1 MNRTTTRHPMRRIVL
16 AAIML
21 LALVGVF
28 VVRLVDLQVVR
39 AAELSA
45 EAEGRRSVTVP
56 VYGARGDI
64 VDANGTVLADT
75 VMRYDIALSPKNA
88 AAGPITRHEPDPVD
102 PGSSKSVDIP
112 LEQTAAEL
120 GSVLGLTGEQVQ
132 GIVAAALADN
142 PESDFAYVAKLVDT
156 ATYEKVKE
164 LDIPWVVPYPHP
176 SRTYPNG
183 AVAGNLLGFVQA
195 DDGEPL
201 AGLELSEDACLAG
214 RNGEMSWMHSLEDW
228 VQIPGTQVVHE
239 QARDGGTLRLTI
251 DADLQWMV
259 QRIAEAQVQA
269 TGADW
274 ATVTVMEAKTG
285 RLLAVADVPTID
297 PNDPTGTAEGNRG
310 SRAFTAPYEPG
321 STFKSLTAASVIDA
335 GKADA
340 LSQIISGYQYLP
352 PNGAD
357 ITDSFYHEDTPYTL
371 TGVLIDSSN
380 TGMSRFG
387 ERLTDQQR
395 YEYMQRF
402 GLGDVTEVGFPGEE
416 PGDLHGGPE
425 AWDNQTQY
433 ATMFGQG
440 LTVTALQMASVYQTI
455 ANGGVRMP
463 VQLVDGCAGQ
473 AGDDAVGAADDA
485 DGPVGTRVISKD
497 AANQTSAMLERV
509 YLEGWLAD
517 EWEIPGYRV
526 AAKTG
531 TAQVPDG
538 NGGYLSGYLVSVSGF
553 APADDPEFVVSVS
566 IMNPVKMNS
575 SAASAPVFQQVMS
588 QVLKKYRTVPSGAP
602 APELPATW

>member
-1 MNRTTTRHPMRRIVL
+1 MNRISRHPTRRVLL
-16 AAIML
+16 AAVVL
-21 LALVGVF
+21 VALVGVF
-28 VVRLVDLQVVR
+28 VVRLVDIQVVR
-39 AAELSA
+39 AAALSE
-45 EAEGRRSVTVP
+45 EAEGRRSATVTD
-56 VYGARGDI
+56 YGTRGDI
-64 VDANGTVLADT
+64 VDANGIVLADSA
-75 VMRYDIALSPKNA
+75 MRYDIAISPKNA
-88 AAGPITRHEPDPVD
+88 GPIDREQPDPAD
-102 PGSSKSVDIP
+102 ASKTTSVEVP
-112 LEQTAAEL
+112 LAQLQAEL
-120 GSVLGLTGEQVQ
+120 GAVIGLTAEQVQ
-132 GIVAAALADN
+132 GVIDTAIAEN
-142 PESDFAYVAKLVDT
+142 PEDDFEYVAKLVDT

-164 LDIPWVVPYPHP
+164 LDIPWVVPYEHP
-176 SRTYPNG
+176 SRRYPNG
-183 AVAGNLLGFVQA
+183 AVAGNLLGFVL
-195 DDGEPL
+195 DDGD
-201 AGLELSEDACLAG
+201 AGAGVELSEDECLAG
-214 RNGEMSWMHSLEDW
+214 EDGEISYQHSLEDW
-228 VQIPGTQVVHE
+228 VPIPGTQVVHK
-239 QARDGGTLRLTI
+239 QARDGGTLQLTI

-269 TGADW
+269 VGADW

-285 RLLAVADVPTID
+285 RLLAVADVPTVD
-297 PNDPTGTAEGNRG
+297 PNNPTATEEDDRG
-310 SRAFTAPYEPG
+310 SRSFTAPFEPG
-321 STFKSLTAASVIDA
+321 STFKALTAASVIDA
-335 GKADA
+335 GKADP
-340 LSQIISGYQYLP
+340 LSQIVSGYEYLP

-357 ITDSFYHEDTPYTL
+357 INDSFYHEDTNYTL

-395 YEYMQRF
+395 YDYMRGF
-402 GLGDVTEVGFPGEE
+402 GLGERTEVGFSGEE

-425 AWDNQTQY
+425 AWDNQTKY

-440 LTVTALQMASVYQTI
+440 LTTTAVQIASAYQTI

-463 VQLVDGCAGQ
+463 VRLVDGCVGED
-473 AGDDAVGAADDA
+473 GELDATESEGRQVISETAAD
-485 DGPVGTRVISKD
+485 
-497 AANQTSAMLERV
+497 QTSQMLERV

-538 NGGYLSGYLVSVSGF
+538 NGGYLPGYLASVSGF

-575 SAASAPVFQQVMS
+575 SAASAPVFQEVMS
-588 QVLKKYRTVPSGAP
+588 QVLKKYRTVPSGAA

>member
-1 MNRTTTRHPMRRIVL
+1 MNGTSRHPMRRILL
-16 AAIML
+16 AAVVL
-21 LALVGVF
+21 VALVGVF

-39 AAELSA
+39 AAELSE
-45 EAEGRRSVTVP
+45 EAEGRRSQSVT

-64 VDANGTVLADT
+64 VDRNGIVLADT
-75 VMRYDIALSPKNA
+75 VMRYDIAVSPKNA
-88 AAGPITRHEPDPVD
+88 NAGPIRREEPDPQDPAKTVPVD
-102 PGSSKSVDIP
+102 VP
-112 LEQTAAEL
+112 LEQSAAEL
-120 GSVLGLTGEQVQ
+120 GAVIGLTGEQVQ
-132 GIVAAALADN
+132 AIIADALAEN
-142 PESDFAYVAKLVDT
+142 AESDFAYVAKLVDT
-156 ATYEKVKE
+156 ATYERVKE
-164 LDIPWVVPYPHP
+164 LDIPWVVPWEHP
-176 SRTYPNG
+176 SRYYPNG
-183 AVAGNLLGFVQA
+183 AVAGNLLGFV
-195 DDGEPL
+195 DPDGNAV
-201 AGLELSEDACLAG
+201 AGLENSEDQCLAG
-214 RNGEMSWMHSLEDW
+214 QDGRYSYLHSLEDW
-228 VQIPGTQVVHE
+228 VQIPGTEVVQQE
-239 QARDGGTLRLTI
+239 ARDGGTVKLTI
-251 DADLQWMV
+251 DSDLQWMV

-269 TGADW
+269 VGADW

-285 RLLAVADVPTID
+285 RLLAVADVPTVD
-297 PNDPTGTAEGNRG
+297 PNAPSSTDAANRG
-310 SRAFTAPYEPG
+310 SRAFTAPFEPG
-321 STFKSLTAASVIDA
+321 STFKALTAASVVNA
-335 GKADA
+335 GQADP
-340 LSQIISGYQYLP
+340 LSRITADYRYRP

-357 ITDSFYHEDTPYTL
+357 INDSFFHGPTPYTL

-380 TGMSRFG
+380 TGMSQFG
-387 ERLTDQQR
+387 ERLSDQQR
-395 YEYMQRF
+395 YDDMLAF
-402 GLGDVTEVGFPGEE
+402 GLGERSEVGFPGEE

-425 AWDNQTQY
+425 AWDNQTKY

-440 LTVTALQMASVYQTI
+440 LTTTAVQIASVYQTI

-463 VQLVDGCAGQ
+463 VRLVDGC
-473 AGDDAVGAADDA
+473 GDDTPAQSKGEQ
-485 DGPVGTRVISKD
+485 VISD
-497 AANQTSAMLERV
+497 TAAQQTSAMLERV

-553 APADDPEFVVSVS
+553 APADDPQFVVSVS

>member
-1 MNRTTTRHPMRRIVL
+1 MNRTSRHPMRRILL
-16 AAIML
+16 AAVVL
-21 LALVGVF
+21 VALVGVF
-28 VVRLVDLQVVR
+28 VVRLVDIQVVR
-39 AAELSA
+39 AAELS
-45 EAEGRRSVTVP
+45 EAGDAVRSRSAT

-88 AAGPITRHEPDPVD
+88 NAGPITREVPDPADPAGTIEVD
-102 PGSSKSVDIP
+102 VP
-112 LEQTAAEL
+112 LDQSAAEL
-120 GSVLGLTGEQVQ
+120 GAVLGMTGEQVLA
-132 GIVAAALADN
+132 IVTTAIAEN
-142 PESDFAYVAKLVDT
+142 PDDDFEYVAKLVDT
-156 ATYEKVKE
+156 QTYEKVKD
-164 LDIPWVVPYPHP
+164 LGIPWVVPYEHP
-176 SRTYPNG
+176 SRIYPNG
-183 AVAGNLLGFVQA
+183 AVAGNLLGFLQE

-201 AGLELSEDACLAG
+201 AGLELAQNECLAG
-214 RNGEMSWMHSLEDW
+214 EDGEITYQHSLQDW
-228 VQIPGTQVVHE
+228 VPIPGTEVVNT
-239 QARDGGTLRLTI
+239 QARDGGTLHLTI

-269 TGADW
+269 VGADW

-297 PNDPTGTAEGNRG
+297 PNTPTAIAAEDRG
-310 SRAFTAPYEPG
+310 SRSFSAPFEPG
-321 STFKSLTAASVIDA
+321 STFKAITAASVIDA
-335 GKADA
+335 GAGDPF
-340 LSQIISGYQYLP
+340 SQITADYRYTP

-357 ITDSFYHEDTPYTL
+357 VNDSFFHEPTPYTL

-380 TGMSRFG
+380 TGMSIFG
-387 ERLTDQQR
+387 ERLSDQQR
-395 YEYMQRF
+395 FEYMQKF
-402 GLGDVTEVGFPGEE
+402 GFGAKTEVGFPGEE

-425 AWDNQTQY
+425 EWDNQTKY

-440 LTVTALQMASVYQTI
+440 LTTTAVQIASGYQTI

-463 VQLVDGCAGQ
+463 VSLVDGCTRE
-473 AGDDAVGAADDA
+473 
-485 DGPVGTRVISKD
+485 DGEQIKAEPSGTRVLSES
-497 AANQTSAMLERV
+497 AAEQTSQILEQV
-509 YLEGWLAD
+509 YQDGWLAD
-517 EWEIPGYRV
+517 EWNIPGYRV

-566 IMNPVKMNS
+566 IMDPVKMNS
-575 SAASAPVFQQVMS
+575 SAASAPVFQEVMS